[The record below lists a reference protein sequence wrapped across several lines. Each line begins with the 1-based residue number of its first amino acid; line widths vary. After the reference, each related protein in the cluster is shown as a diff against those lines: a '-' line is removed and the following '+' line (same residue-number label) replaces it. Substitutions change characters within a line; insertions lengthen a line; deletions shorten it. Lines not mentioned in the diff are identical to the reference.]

1 MGGERPHGH
10 TAVCVCVI
18 HSVGKIQAEVNRR
31 AWKGIEVKDLK
42 LKIGKLKAVCLVIT
56 PDSSGRGV

>member
-1 MGGERPHGH
+1 MG
-10 TAVCVCVI
+10 TQLCVCVCVCVCVRFTLLEK
-18 HSVGKIQAEVNRR
+18 SRQNRR

-56 PDSSGRGV
+56 PDSSGQGV

>member
-1 MGGERPHGH
+1 MG
-10 TAVCVCVI
+10 TQLCVCVCVI

-42 LKIGKLKAVCLVIT
+42 LKIGKLNAVCLVIT
-56 PDSSGRGV
+56 PDSSGWGV